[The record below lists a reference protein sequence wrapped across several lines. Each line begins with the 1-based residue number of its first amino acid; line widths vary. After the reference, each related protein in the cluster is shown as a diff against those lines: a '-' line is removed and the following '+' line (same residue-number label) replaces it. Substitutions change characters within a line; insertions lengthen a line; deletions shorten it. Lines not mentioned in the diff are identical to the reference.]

1 MESTL
6 REGQSATR
14 KGAKTIYQV
23 VQGLEIQEYDE
34 RLKILRLWS
43 LEERRNRS
51 DLLELFKMVRGL
63 SAIPLTSFFKLAD
76 RSAGSVRPT
85 RGHAWKLIKTH
96 SNTDIRV

>member
-1 MESTL
+1 MESAL
-6 REGQSATR
+6 LEGQSTFR

-51 DLLELFKMVRGL
+51 DLLELFKMFRGL
-63 SAIPLTSFFKLAD
+63 SGIPLTSFFKLAD
-76 RSAGSVRPT
+76 RSAGSVT
-85 RGHAWKLIKTH
+85 RGHAWKLIKKH